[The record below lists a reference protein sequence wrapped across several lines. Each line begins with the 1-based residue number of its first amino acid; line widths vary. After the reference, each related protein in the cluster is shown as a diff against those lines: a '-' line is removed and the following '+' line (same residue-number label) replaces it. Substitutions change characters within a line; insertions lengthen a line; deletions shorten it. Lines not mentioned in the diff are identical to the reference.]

1 MDRKA
6 LIRFFLAVFFITSP
20 LVLASCGKDAVDH
33 SALRGG
39 ETRETLSPVYFTG
52 EAAMS
57 YAAAKEIPEIL
68 DSLHCYCECKKNMG
82 HKSLLTCYVTEHASD
97 CDLCIDE
104 ALMASRLHKEGHD
117 AVSIRKA
124 VDGEFSR
131 T

>member
-6 LIRFFLAVFFITSP
+6 LIRFFLAVFFIVSP
-20 LVLASCGKDAVDH
+20 LVIASCGKDAVDP

-52 EAAMS
+52 EVAMS
-57 YAAAKEIPEIL
+57 YAVAKEIPEIL
-68 DSLHCYCECKKNMG
+68 DSLHCYCECKKNLG
-82 HKSLLTCYVTEHASD
+82 HKSLLTCYVTEHATN

-104 ALMASRLHKEGHD
+104 ALMASRLHKEGYD

-131 T
+131 I

>member
-6 LIRFFLAVFFITSP
+6 LIRFFLAVFFIVSP
-20 LVLASCGKDAVDH
+20 LVIASCGKDAVDP

-39 ETRETLSPVYFTG
+39 ETRETLPPVYFTG
-52 EAAMS
+52 EVAMS
-57 YAAAKEIPEIL
+57 YAVAKEIPEIL
-68 DSLHCYCECKKNMG
+68 DSLHCYCECKKNLG
-82 HKSLLTCYVTEHASD
+82 HKSLLTCYVTEHATN

-104 ALMASRLHKEGHD
+104 ALMASRLHKEGYD

-131 T
+131 I